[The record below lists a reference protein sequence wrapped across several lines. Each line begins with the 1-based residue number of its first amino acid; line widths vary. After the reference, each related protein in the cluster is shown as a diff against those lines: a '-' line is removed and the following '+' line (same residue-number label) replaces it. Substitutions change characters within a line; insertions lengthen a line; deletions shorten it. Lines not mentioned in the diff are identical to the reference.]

1 MSVISPKAAVVSLGM
16 SCQTT
21 WQIQSNAPLLAAL
34 LRIPEPFAQGG
45 MPFDWLISPPAS
57 TAGMLAAHC
66 LFPGRAEDLKLNFAP
81 WWPAHNVYYW
91 HDFKSPEGSYDLAAG
106 FPQET
111 AKYQYLLN
119 KFAGLACVERRIF
132 VISNTQNN
140 LDQVAQATGT
150 ISDRIAAA
158 DIVDLCA
165 ATDRFFAAASEYVVV
180 SYADRLDKAVDRKN
194 IKTYQLVRD
203 TSDWQGDITQWAGVF
218 RDYLC

>member
-1 MSVISPKAAVVSLGM
+1 
-16 SCQTT
+16 
-21 WQIQSNAPLLAAL
+21 
-34 LRIPEPFAQGG
+34 
-45 MPFDWLISPPAS
+45 
-57 TAGMLAAHC
+57 
-66 LFPGRAEDLKLNFAP
+66 
-81 WWPAHNVYYW
+81 
-91 HDFKSPEGSYDLAAG
+91 
-106 FPQET
+106 
-111 AKYQYLLN
+111 
-119 KFAGLACVERRIF
+119 